1 MNKWV
6 YEILYRIPFVP
17 IEWIFGNHTILEELV
32 EKDRLPPGRAIDLG
46 CGEGSNAAIFL
57 ARSGFDVTGVDFSH
71 SAITRARNNAQ
82 EAGVEIVFIED
93 NLTDLRHVT
102 GTFDL
107 LVDFGALN
115 DMNRE
120 DRSSY
125 VENILPLTRPGTRYL
140 LGAFNKKFEPGDIEL
155 RFGEHFSSE
164 TLPVEQDPRM
174 SSVGFSYHLMTRR

>member
-1 MNKWV
+1 MQKWI
-6 YEILYRIPFVP
+6 YELLYLVPFVP
-17 IEWIFGNHTILEELV
+17 IKWIFGHHMILEQLV
-32 EKDRLPPGRAIDLG
+32 EGGHIAPCRAIDLG

-71 SAITRARNNAQ
+71 TAIKRARNNAQ
-82 EAGVEIVFIED
+82 EAGLEITFFED

-120 DRSSY
+120 NRSSY
-125 VENILPLTRPGTRYL
+125 VENIVPLTRPGTRYL
-140 LGAFNKKFEPGDIEL
+140 LGAFNKKFEPGEIEL
-155 RFGEHFSSE
+155 RFWEHFRWE
-164 TLPVEQDPRM
+164 TLPVEQDPTM
-174 SSVGFSYHLMTRR
+174 SSAGFSYHLMTRR